1 MLLGVKIIGFIV
13 SFALF
18 VGGIYMLA
26 VAFSVPGYES
36 VVFIGG
42 ILVSTLGVLIPI
54 HLLKRIDA

>member
-1 MLLGVKIIGFIV
+1 MKIIGFIV

-26 VAFSVPGYES
+26 VAFQVAGYES
-36 VVFIGG
+36 VMFIGG
-42 ILVSTLGVLIPI
+42 LLVTTIGFAIPV

>member
-1 MLLGVKIIGFIV
+1 
-13 SFALF
+13 

-36 VVFIGG
+36 VMFIGG
-42 ILVSTLGVLIPI
+42 ILVSSIGIMIPI

>member
-1 MLLGVKIIGFIV
+1 MLLDVKIIGFIV

-36 VVFIGG
+36 VMFIGG
-42 ILVSTLGVLIPI
+42 ILVSSIGIMIPI

>member
-1 MLLGVKIIGFIV
+1 MKIIGFIV

-26 VAFSVPGYES
+26 IAFNVHGFES

-42 ILVSTLGVLIPI
+42 ILVSTIGLAIPV
-54 HLLKRIDA
+54 HLLKRVDA